1 MVNGEFTMV
10 KSSLRIG
17 LVQMVSEKGAVVE
30 NLRQTARYLEEAAE
44 KGVDVVAFPEGSISG
59 FIDPTRFP
67 EAVLRLDGPEVGQ
80 FLELTQGLPCT
91 VLAGIIEE
99 NGRYKPY
106 ITQLVARDGQLLG
119 RYRKRTI
126 ENEEVALFSAGS
138 SPVVF
143 DHNGLMVGA
152 AICADIGSEGVF
164 ADCAGL
170 GARIVFEMAAP
181 GLYGEQATRNWRTG
195 FAWWEEEC
203 LSYFGRYAPAHNLWI
218 AVATQAGRTCDED
231 FPGGGF
237 VFAPDG
243 RRLFATPD
251 WSDGGV
257 YLEIDLDNQRVSRI

>member
-1 MVNGEFTMV
+1 
-10 KSSLRIG
+10 
-17 LVQMVSEKGAVVE
+17 MVSEKGAVVE
-30 NLRQTARYLEEAAE
+30 NLRRTAEYLAEAAE
-44 KGVDVVAFPEGSISG
+44 KQVDIVAFPEGSISG
-59 FIDPTRFP
+59 FVDPTRFP

-80 FLELTQGLPCT
+80 FLTLTRGFPGV

-99 NGRYKPY
+99 NGRHKPY
-106 ITQLVARDGQLLG
+106 ITQLIAREGRLLG
-119 RYRKRTI
+119 HYRKRTI
-126 ENEEVALFSAGS
+126 EDEEVLWFSAGNA
-138 SPVVF
+138 PFVF
-143 DHNGLMVGA
+143 DHKGLSIGT
-152 AICADIGSEGVF
+152 AICADIGNETVF

-195 FAWWEEEC
+195 FEWWEQEC

-243 RRLFATPD
+243 RRLFATED

-257 YLEIDLDNQRVSRI
+257 YLEIDLDNQQVSRL